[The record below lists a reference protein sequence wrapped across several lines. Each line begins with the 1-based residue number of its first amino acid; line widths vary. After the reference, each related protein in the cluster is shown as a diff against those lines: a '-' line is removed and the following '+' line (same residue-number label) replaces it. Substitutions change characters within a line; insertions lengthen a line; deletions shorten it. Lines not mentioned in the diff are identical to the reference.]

1 MLLTGCRLDEWA
13 SARTRWIAG
22 AARGSHISQT
32 TSAELVDASSE
43 RSHSR
48 FPLPWSHYTR
58 LLAVRNENARCSY
71 ESEAHF
77 SDIEQARAWAR
88 WFVRWYNHDHP
99 SEAWTAKEF
108 VQQVA
113 AQLFRSHNIH
123 FPDAP
128 NIYTGSCASGPRRHV
143 TACSEEQLGLAL
155 V

>member
-43 RSHSR
+43 RGHSR

-71 ESEAHF
+71 ESEALPGGWTIRQLDRQIQSQF
-77 SDIEQARAWAR
+77 YERTALSLNKRAMLPP
-88 WFVRWYNHDHP
+88 V
-99 SEAWTAKEF
+99 S
-108 VQQVA
+108 Q
-113 AQLFRSHNIH
+113 
-123 FPDAP
+123 
-128 NIYTGSCASGPRRHV
+128 
-143 TACSEEQLGLAL
+143 
-155 V
+155 